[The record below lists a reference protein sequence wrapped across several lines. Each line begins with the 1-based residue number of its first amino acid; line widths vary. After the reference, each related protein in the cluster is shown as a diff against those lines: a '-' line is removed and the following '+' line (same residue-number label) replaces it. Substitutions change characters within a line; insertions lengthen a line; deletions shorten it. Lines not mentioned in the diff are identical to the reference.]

1 VVPAD
6 DELSDGDGAGEDGAG
21 EDGAAV
27 DGGTDPEGDGS
38 AEAVVPGSVL
48 GEPLGAP
55 LGSAAEPEVLAD
67 GDGDKDAD
75 GDGDGDGDG
84 DAEGH
89 GDGEEVAEGD
99 GDGAGEDGSS
109 WHLVSVLAAA
119 AVVTSRTESAWAMP
133 DQAASMLTIRKP
145 PASRL
150 SVIARIC
157 AKRI

>member
-1 VVPAD
+1 MVPAD

-67 GDGDKDAD
+67 GDGDKDA
-75 GDGDGDGDG
+75 DGDGDG